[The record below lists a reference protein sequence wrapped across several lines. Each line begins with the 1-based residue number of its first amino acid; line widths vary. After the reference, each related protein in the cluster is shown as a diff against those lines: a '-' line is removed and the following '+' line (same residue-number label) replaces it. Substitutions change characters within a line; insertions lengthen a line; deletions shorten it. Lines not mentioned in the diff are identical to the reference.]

1 MKWFYNLT
9 DKARGLTIAASWIPF
24 FLLIVTIDFSNNVLV
39 IIAFLAL
46 IPAIFLSALVI
57 VEALKAKIPKIKAAI
72 EEDRKRKQ
80 ETREMQEQLRQTQE
94 NIRDMMVRLEKLREK
109 TLAEEKARE
118 CSPEEPKE

>member
-39 IIAFLAL
+39 IITFLAL
-46 IPAIFLSALVI
+46 IPPIFLSALVI
-57 VEALKAKIPKIKAAI
+57 VEALKAKIQAAI

-80 ETREMQEQLRQTQE
+80 ETREMQEQLRKTQE

-109 TLAEEKARE
+109 TLAEEKASE
-118 CSPEEPKE
+118 CSREEPKE

>member
-9 DKARGLTIAASWIPF
+9 DKARGRTIAASWIPF

-39 IIAFLAL
+39 IITFLAL
-46 IPAIFLSALVI
+46 IPPIFLSALVI
-57 VEALKAKIPKIKAAI
+57 VEALKAKIQAAI

-80 ETREMQEQLRQTQE
+80 ETREMQEQLRKTQE

-109 TLAEEKARE
+109 TLAEEKASE
-118 CSPEEPKE
+118 CSREEPKE

>member
-39 IIAFLAL
+39 IITFLAL
-46 IPAIFLSALVI
+46 IPPIFLSALVI
-57 VEALKAKIPKIKAAI
+57 VEALKAKIQAAI

-80 ETREMQEQLRQTQE
+80 ETREMQEQLRKTQE

-109 TLAEEKARE
+109 TLAEEKASE
-118 CSPEEPKE
+118 CSQEEPKE